1 MALTTYQ
8 AYAFQ
13 INNLVTNAIT
23 AAGKNTIGEMLK
35 DIPAFINNTNVIWV
49 KPLNA
54 DYNLAFEYFNHAT
67 TQNREKGIKGIII
80 TVEEVALTRNHIK
93 IIYDGRKSTS
103 TAIVEIGGTTDVIS
117 LDIWI
122 NLIRDNIGSIL
133 NSISSI
139 GPNAV
144 MIPYGVETT

>member
-1 MALTTYQ
+1 MTSIIQHSILIFNYNETILESRNTV
-8 AYAFQ
+8 
-13 INNLVTNAIT
+13 LC
-23 AAGKNTIGEMLK
+23 NTILGQKVTLK
-35 DIPAFINNTNVIWV
+35 
-49 KPLNA
+49 
-54 DYNLAFEYFNHAT
+54 
-67 TQNREKGIKGIII
+67 EKGIKGIII

-103 TAIVEIGGTTDVIS
+103 TAVVEIGGTTDVIS

-133 NSISSI
+133 NSISNI